1 MRYLQLL
8 TALVAGCAVAIT
20 VTACDGAASSHG
32 ATPAA
37 SAPAIRGTSYYL
49 SLGDSLAIGVQ
60 PDASG
65 ASVPTS
71 QGYPNKLYAMLRR
84 RDHGLQLVKLG
95 CSGETTQT
103 MIHGGICSYSGG
115 SQLTA
120 AEQFLNVHRGHVA
133 LITIDIGANDPN
145 SCILGSLPIGQIPGC
160 VNGSI
165 TKSLTDLRT
174 ILAGLRKAGG
184 RQVTIVGMTYY
195 VPELA
200 GWLASK
206 YDKEIAVLS
215 ERLVAGYN
223 NLLSGVYRQYDARVA
238 NVFAAFGS
246 ADFTAKSRVAGH
258 GMLPSNVATICRWTW
273 ACDAAPRGPN
283 EHANAAGYTVIAR
296 EFLRAYSG

>member
-1 MRYLQLL
+1 MRYPRLL
-8 TALVAGCAVAIT
+8 TAIAATCATLLTAGACGS
-20 VTACDGAASSHG
+20 TATTGNTAAASM
-32 ATPAA
+32 PAFL
-37 SAPAIRGTSYYL
+37 GTNYYL

-60 PDASG
+60 PDVTG

-71 QGYPNKLYAMLRR
+71 QGYADKLYAMLRPSDR
-84 RDHGLQLVKLG
+84 GLRLIKLG

-103 MIHGGICSYSGG
+103 MIHGGICSYQGG
-115 SQLTA
+115 SQLAA
-120 AEQFLNVHRGHVA
+120 AEQFLTAHRGHVA

-145 SCILGSLPIGQIPGC
+145 SCILGGLPMGQIPGC

-165 TKSLTDLRT
+165 TKSLADLRV

-184 RQVTIVGMTYY
+184 QRVSIVGMTYY

-200 GWLASK
+200 GWLADK

-223 NLLSGVYRQYDARVA
+223 EMLSGVYRQYGAKVA

-246 ADFTAKSRVAGH
+246 ADFTSKARLAGR
-258 GMLPSNVATICRWTW
+258 GTLPRNVATICMWTW
-273 ACDAAPRGPN
+273 ACDAPPRGPN
-283 EHANAAGYTVIAR
+283 EHANDEGYAVIAR